1 MPFQF
6 EFSPEHRLL
15 QRSARAFLRGEIE
28 PLLPKDDWSGHGGD
42 APLHLVKKMQEKG
55 YFGMPIPR
63 ELDGSGLGE
72 VGYCLVNEEIGGV
85 DASLGTIMGAH
96 TGIGLMPIYLFGNQ
110 EQRERYVRPLASGKK
125 LGAFALT
132 EPTAG
137 SDAASIKTQA
147 KKEGNHYSISGTK
160 IWCSNGNFA
169 DTLVVFAVTDPTLGA
184 HGGVT
189 AFIVEKGT
197 PGMTIGTIED
207 KLGIRHSN
215 TAEIIFD
222 NCRVPKENI
231 LGNVGEGFIVA
242 LTVLDGGRVGLAS
255 ATLGATKRLL
265 EDMVHRSLVR
275 ERFGKSIGK
284 NQSIQWM
291 LADTAADIHMAE
303 YAVYHAAELV
313 QEYYDRIA
321 KGEPVPRVLR
331 EKVSRAAASVKIHCS
346 EMSGRA
352 GERAIQVFGGD
363 GLKMRYGVDKS
374 FRDQVITEIYEGTN
388 EIQRMIIARE
398 LLAEGAQT

>member
-1 MPFQF
+1 VAFEF

-28 PLLPKDDWSGHGGD
+28 PDLPKDDWSGHGGD
-42 APLHLVKKMQEKG
+42 SPLHLVKKLQQKG
-55 YFGMPIPR
+55 YFGIPIPR
-63 ELDGSGLGE
+63 EWGGTGLGE
-72 VGYCLVNEEIGGV
+72 VGYCVVNEEIGGL
-85 DASLGTIMGAH
+85 DASIGTIMGAH
-96 TGIGLMPIYLFGNQ
+96 TGIGMMPIYLFGTQ
-110 EQRERYVRPLASGKK
+110 AQREKYLRPLADGRH

-147 KKEGNHYSISGTK
+147 RKDGDHYVLSGTK

-169 DTLVVFAVTDPTLGA
+169 DTLVVFAVTDATLGA

-197 PGMTIGTIED
+197 PGLTVGTIED
-207 KLGIRHSN
+207 KLGIRQSN
-215 TAEIIFD
+215 TAELIFD
-222 NCRVPKENI
+222 GCRVHKDNI

-265 EDMVHRSLVR
+265 DDMVARASMR
-275 ERFGKSIGK
+275 ERFGKAIGK

-291 LADTAADIHMAE
+291 LADTASDIHMAQ
-303 YAVYHAAELV
+303 YAVYHAAVLV
-313 QEYYDRIA
+313 QEYYDKIA
-321 KGEPVPRVLR
+321 KGESVPRVLR
-331 EKVSRAAASVKIHCS
+331 EKVSRAAASVKIFCS
-346 EMSGRA
+346 EMAGRA

-363 GLKMRYGVDKS
+363 GLKMRTGIDKA

-398 LLAEGAQT
+398 LLAEGGQ

>member
-1 MPFQF
+1 MAFEF

-28 PLLPKDDWSGHGGD
+28 PLLPKDDWSGHGG
-42 APLHLVKKMQEKG
+42 ASPLDLVKKLQDKG

-63 ELDGSGLGE
+63 EWGGTGLGE
-72 VGYCLVNEEIGGV
+72 IGYCIFNEEVGGV
-85 DASLGTIMGAH
+85 DASLGTIVGAH
-96 TGIGLMPIYLFGNQ
+96 TGIGMMPIYLFGTAA
-110 EQRERYVRPLASGKK
+110 QREKYLKPLASGKK
-125 LGAFALT
+125 IAAFALT

-137 SDAASIKTQA
+137 SDAASIRTQA
-147 KKEGNHYSISGTK
+147 RKDGDHYVIDGTK

-169 DTLVVFAVTDPTLGA
+169 DTIVVFAVTDPTLGA

-197 PGMTIGTIED
+197 PGFRVGTIED
-207 KLGIRHSN
+207 KLGIRQSN
-215 TAEIIFD
+215 TAELVFEG
-222 NCRVPKENI
+222 CRVHKENI

-265 EDMVHRSLVR
+265 EDMVARAAMR
-275 ERFGKSIGK
+275 ERFGKPIGR

-291 LADTAADIHMAE
+291 LADTASDIHMAQ
-303 YAVYHAAELV
+303 YAVYHAAVLV

-331 EKVSRAAASVKIHCS
+331 EKVSRAAASVKIFCS

-363 GLKMRYGVDKS
+363 GLKMRYGVDKA

-398 LLAEGAQT
+398 LLAEVGQ